1 MFFNEEGILSIDE
14 LVVNNTSFKKIMED
28 RIVTEEEI
36 NAQAEK
42 IVDMLRDMEAK
53 YNEEQLDEI
62 KNLLSES
69 SVLYAVYNFYSLQN
83 IK

>member
-42 IVDMLRDMEAK
+42 IVAMLRDMEAK

>member
-28 RIVTEEEI
+28 GIVTEEEI

-42 IVDMLRDMEAK
+42 IVAMLRDMEAK